1 MYCYA
6 ILIERNGNQKK
17 IGDKIILYLSDL
29 EIFAKYRIFG
39 KIVVFES
46 ETDLEKKISDDIVM
60 YRSAFST
67 SKKEDIYEKINF
79 LIGKEQQTKRFA
91 IRVSRKGTH
100 NYSST
105 ELARIVAGAVFDE
118 WPDIKV
124 DLNSPEL
131 EIFVQ
136 IINNMS
142 VIYLKHS

>member
-17 IGDKIILYLSDL
+17 SGDELILYLS
-29 EIFAKYRIFG
+29 ERKIFAKYRIFG
-39 KIVVFES
+39 KIVVLES
-46 ETDLEKKISDDIVM
+46 KTDLKKTISDDIIM
-60 YRSAFST
+60 YRSALSS
-67 SKKEDIYEKINF
+67 SKKEDIYEKIRY
-79 LIGKEQQTKRFA
+79 LIGREQRTKKFA

-100 NYSST
+100 HYSST
-105 ELARIVAGAVFDE
+105 ELARTVAGAVFDE
-118 WPDIKV
+118 WPNIKV

-142 VIYLKHS
+142 VVYLKHS

>member
-1 MYCYA
+1 MKSW
-6 ILIERNGNQKK
+6 ILCKFTIGN
-17 IGDKIILYLSDL
+17 
-29 EIFAKYRIFG
+29 RI
-39 KIVVFES
+39 VS
-46 ETDLEKKISDDIVM
+46 EPAASSQNVCD
-60 YRSAFST
+60 
-67 SKKEDIYEKINF
+67 EKINF